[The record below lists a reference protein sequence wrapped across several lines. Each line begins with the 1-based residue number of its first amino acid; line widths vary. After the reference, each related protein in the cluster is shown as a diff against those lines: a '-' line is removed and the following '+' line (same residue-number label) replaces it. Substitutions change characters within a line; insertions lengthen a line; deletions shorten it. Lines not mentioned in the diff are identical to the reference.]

1 MTRSKS
7 PRDGSQFWASR
18 GPELVD
24 ALRDTMTQ
32 IRVLQARALDLVA
45 EMDREQVAP
54 DAGYSSLAGFLVEA
68 IRVAPPQAQRM
79 VAHAAQITETVTPT
93 GHVTP
98 AALPTVRV
106 GMLEGVLDAD
116 HLDVV
121 AKTVKQLPAWVS
133 VADREVVESTLAS
146 QARTADAWVVRSLG
160 KELLT
165 RIDQDGP
172 PPDEQELA
180 QPVNSLRYRRT
191 HTGRMVFTA
200 DIDPEAGE
208 ELEGLLTALAK
219 PTAQDERHRT
229 QRLGDAMAEVVHL
242 AAKAEDL
249 PVHGG
254 EKPHL
259 TVTLDYNALL
269 EGIGT
274 ATLEGGALLCPK
286 SARRIACDAHILP
299 IVLNGT
305 SVPLDVGRKYRFV
318 TPDQRRALVARDKG
332 CAYPGC
338 HRPPRWAD
346 AHHIKHWLDGGLTD
360 LDNMVLLCRGHHRL
374 IHHSEWDVKI
384 VGGLPIF
391 YPPKWLDPQRKGI
404 RNTLHHPRE

>member
-1 MTRSKS
+1 MTRSTS
-7 PRDGSQFWASR
+7 PRDGSRFWASR

-24 ALRDTMTQ
+24 ALREIMTQ
-32 IRVLQARALDLVA
+32 VRVLQARALDLVA
-45 EMDREQVAP
+45 EMDREQVAQ
-54 DAGYSSLAGFLVEA
+54 DAGYASLAGFLTET
-68 IRVAPPQAQRM
+68 IRVAPPQATRM
-79 VAHAAQITETVTPT
+79 VAYAELITETMTPT

-98 AALPTVRV
+98 APLPSVRV
-106 GMLEGVLDAD
+106 GMCEGVLDGD
-116 HLDVV
+116 HLDVI

-133 VADREVVESTLAS
+133 VADREVVETTLAT

-172 PPDEQELA
+172 PPDEQQLA

-219 PTAQDERHRT
+219 PTPQDERHRT
-229 QRLGDAMAEVVHL
+229 QRLGDAMAEVIHL

-269 EGIGT
+269 DGVGL
-274 ATLEGGALLCPK
+274 ATLEGGALLPPT
-286 SARRIACDAHILP
+286 AVRRIACEAHIVP
-299 IVLNGT
+299 MVLNGK

-332 CAYPGC
+332 CAYPSC
-338 HRPPRWAD
+338 HRPPR
-346 AHHIKHWLDGGLTD
+346 
-360 LDNMVLLCRGHHRL
+360 
-374 IHHSEWDVKI
+374 
-384 VGGLPIF
+384 
-391 YPPKWLDPQRKGI
+391 
-404 RNTLHHPRE
+404 